1 MCQGKHLMN
10 TWLNEP
16 VLNHFI
22 VYLLY
27 TINMRLKLIVIAVVA
42 ALFIST
48 PAFAADN
55 IVGNGASFPANLI
68 DECKASYSRSTGN
81 LVTYTAN
88 GSGAGKTSADVGV
101 GDFWFSDSAHTAS
114 TKKPS
119 IIHIPIVAAPIAV
132 IHNLPGNRQ
141 LYLSSSTV
149 AKIFAGEITM
159 WNDPAIKADN
169 NRKIK
174 EVTYK
179 KDSKGNLVKDKSGN
193 PVILKTTT
201 KSIVYTLPN
210 QKIKVIFR
218 LDNSGTTNNFVRYMK
233 AFAPDV
239 WTKPVSDSFSTSFP
253 KNINDISNIG
263 RVVGAS
269 QSQGVANLAVK
280 TKYSITYAEVSFAK
294 FFNLKVANIGN
305 ASGNFVEP
313 NSTNV
318 SAFLGEASIDSN
330 NILTYDYAT
339 KEPGAYPLGIVSYL
353 LADTV
358 GKNKEA
364 VKRWAKYFVSPEC
377 VNSKPELGFALIT
390 GKFLEFVNKQI
401 NRL

>member
-1 MCQGKHLMN
+1 
-10 TWLNEP
+10 
-16 VLNHFI
+16 
-22 VYLLY
+22 
-27 TINMRLKLIVIAVVA
+27 MRLKLIVMAVVA
-42 ALFIST
+42 ALSIST
-48 PAFAADN
+48 PAFAAEN

-68 DECKASYSRSTGN
+68 DECRSSYAKSTGN
-81 LVTYTAN
+81 MVTYSAN
-88 GSGAGKTSADVGV
+88 GSGAGKTSSDKGI

-132 IHNLPGNRQ
+132 MHNLPGNRQ
-141 LYLSSSTV
+141 LYLSSTTV
-149 AKIFAGEITM
+149 AKIFAGDITM

-174 EVTYK
+174 EVIYR
-179 KDSKGNLVKDKSGN
+179 KDKAGNLVKDKDGN
-193 PVILKTTT
+193 PVILRTAT

-233 AFAPDV
+233 AYSPEV
-239 WTKPVSDSFSTSFP
+239 WTKAVSDSFSTSFP
-253 KNINDISNIG
+253 KSINDINNMG
-263 RVVGAS
+263 RVVGAN
-269 QSQGVANLAVK
+269 QSQGVAMVASK

-313 NSTNV
+313 NSANV

-353 LADTV
+353 LADTA
-358 GKNKEA
+358 GKNKA
-364 VKRWAKYFVSPEC
+364 SVKEWAKYLVSPEC
-377 VNSKPELGFALIT
+377 VSARPELGFALIT

-401 NRL
+401 SRL